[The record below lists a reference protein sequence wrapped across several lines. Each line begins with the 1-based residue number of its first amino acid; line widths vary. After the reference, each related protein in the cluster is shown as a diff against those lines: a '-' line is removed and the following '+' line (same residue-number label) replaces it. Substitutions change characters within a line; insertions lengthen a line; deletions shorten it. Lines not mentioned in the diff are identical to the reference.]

1 MKTHTEAIHFTA
13 DQKLLVYIEKKL
25 QKLQQFFDN
34 IIEANVILK
43 LENVGQIKDKIAEIK
58 IHIPGSTIFAK
69 ESEKSFEVAVDE
81 AVESLRRQLIKYKEK
96 KQIA

>member
-69 ESEKSFEVAVDE
+69 ETEKSFEVAVDE